1 MIAPNI
7 YLTHYLHLRFIL
19 DSVFSIK
26 IFLVSWTRISALA
39 LSLCLISAWCVCF
52 VPQSFLT
59 LYNSLDWSPP
69 GFSVHGILQARILE
83 WVAISFS
90 TVSPCFSQNYLF
102 MCFFIQWDSKFP
114 DGRAQCFSSLHA
126 RYWALFLADLGVQH
140 SYWNEKWKWKVLS
153 NFVTPWTVA
162 HQAPVSMEIS
172 RQEY

>member
-90 TVSPCFSQNYLF
+90 TVSPCFLKIICLCVSLF
-102 MCFFIQWDSKFP
+102 NEIVNSLMEEHSVFHLCMLVTEHCFWQTWGYSTVTEMK
-114 DGRAQCFSSLHA
+114 SES
-126 RYWALFLADLGVQH
+126 
-140 SYWNEKWKWKVLS
+140 EKSCPTL
-153 NFVTPWTVA
+153 
-162 HQAPVSMEIS
+162 
-172 RQEY
+172 